1 MSIQELLAL
10 SPSVLAL
17 VNLFLMLYALTK
29 FIKKPHDSLNDRV
42 TVLEVEVKELKA
54 IQKYDNK
61 KFRELIAT
69 NEVII
74 KSTLALIEFEI
85 QYCLTENKQPT
96 KELEDAKVDLHRFLS
111 KRSTNNDEDY

>member
-17 VNLFLMLYALTK
+17 ANLFLMLYTLTK

-42 TVLEVEVKELKA
+42 TALEVEVKELKT
-54 IQKYDNK
+54 IQRHDNK
-61 KFRELIAT
+61 KYRELIAT
-69 NEVII
+69 IEVII

-111 KRSTNNDEDY
+111 KRSTSNDEDY